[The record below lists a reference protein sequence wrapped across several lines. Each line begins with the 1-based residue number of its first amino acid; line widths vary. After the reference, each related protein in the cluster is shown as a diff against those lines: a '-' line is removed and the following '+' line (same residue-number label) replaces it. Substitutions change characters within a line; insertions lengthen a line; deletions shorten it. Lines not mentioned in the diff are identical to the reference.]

1 MKKDDSIL
9 LARGGSKGLFF
20 RKVPYIIKY
29 IYIKCMPSVA
39 TSIIMALMVIM
50 VLAKACLNLFT
61 FLLPY
66 TGILV
71 TFLNYPICSF
81 DLSFL
86 YQ

>member
-1 MKKDDSIL
+1 MMTL
-9 LARGGSKGLFF
+9 FYWLEAVPNGSSLERF
-20 RKVPYIIKY
+20 PTLSN

-66 TGILV
+66 TGIPV
-71 TFLNYPICSF
+71 IFLNYPICSF